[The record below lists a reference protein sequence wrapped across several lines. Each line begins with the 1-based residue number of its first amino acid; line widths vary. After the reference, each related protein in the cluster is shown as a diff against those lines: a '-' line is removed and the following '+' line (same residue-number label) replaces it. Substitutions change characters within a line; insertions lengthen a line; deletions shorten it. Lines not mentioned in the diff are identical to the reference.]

1 VKVRL
6 VAPFQVAGQDADGWL
21 EVPEGTTVR
30 QLLRRAGLA
39 GRLLGVL
46 PAMVNGR
53 QVRAAHLLRDG
64 DVLVVVLPL
73 SGG

>member
-1 VKVRL
+1 VKIRL
-6 VAPFQVAGQDADGWL
+6 AGPLKLPGQDADGWL

-30 QLLRRAGLA
+30 QVLRRAGLA

-53 QVRAAHLLRDG
+53 QVRAAHLLRDR